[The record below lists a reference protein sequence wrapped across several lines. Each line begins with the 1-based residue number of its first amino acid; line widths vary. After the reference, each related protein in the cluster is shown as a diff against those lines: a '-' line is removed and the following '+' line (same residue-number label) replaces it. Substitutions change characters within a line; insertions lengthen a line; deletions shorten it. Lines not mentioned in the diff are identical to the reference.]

1 LESKSAAEPTLPA
14 SIMDDGAAWTTIYDG
29 SRQTARGG
37 TVAPMRPDSPSAA
50 VRRVANRIAELRRE
64 KGITQDEMAERLRCA
79 TKNYQRIEYGQNVTI
94 KMLTRIANFL
104 GVTVTDLVPPPP
116 RRPPLAGAR
125 RARAPS

>member
-1 LESKSAAEPTLPA
+1 
-14 SIMDDGAAWTTIYDG
+14 
-29 SRQTARGG
+29 
-37 TVAPMRPDSPSAA
+37 MRPDSPSAA

-116 RRPPLAGAR
+116 RRRAAAATR
-125 RARAPS
+125 RTRAPS